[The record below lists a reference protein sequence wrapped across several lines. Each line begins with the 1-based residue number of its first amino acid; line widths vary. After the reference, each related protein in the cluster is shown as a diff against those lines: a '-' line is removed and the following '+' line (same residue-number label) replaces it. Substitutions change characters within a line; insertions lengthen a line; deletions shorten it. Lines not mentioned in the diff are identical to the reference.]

1 MTLQCLK
8 VTVCQRP
15 TFVASI
21 LILPALQLGFCPHR
35 PPDPALLQVI
45 SVFLAAKARVPLR
58 LGLCTPLPLVSV
70 WSAVTTIHASPF
82 SPPDS
87 SNTLQVPAPSL
98 SPVPMGLGELAPLL
112 LSCHLFLGN
121 LEVCAPRTRPGLY
134 LVTSIQRM
142 LRWPATL
149 HL

>member
-8 VTVCQRP
+8 VTVCKRP
-15 TFVASI
+15 TFAAST
-21 LILPALQLGFCPHR
+21 LILPALQFGFCPHR
-35 PPDPALLQVI
+35 PPDPALLQV
-45 SVFLAAKARVPLR
+45 LAAKAGVPLC
-58 LGLCTPLPLVSV
+58 LGLCTPLLLVSV

-82 SPPDS
+82 SPPNS

-134 LVTSIQRM
+134 LVTSTQRM